1 MWKIPVAVMQKK
13 YAGGKHLSV
22 DELETTRTLTVS
34 MPVGYER
41 EGERGQS

>member
-13 YAGGKHLSV
+13 YAAGKHLAV
-22 DELETTRTLTVS
+22 DELETNRTLTLS
-34 MPVGYER
+34 MPVGHER